1 VAHSSSA
8 AAGVGQLNAHSG
20 GHSGGG
26 HSVGLSLHR
35 GQCYGANGGDAE
47 SHQNCGGSCRN
58 VHVKSNPYQCEAG
71 YGHYPVC
78 HTDDDT
84 DDGII
89 YMDRTHFYHE
99 QEQHPAKAVSS
110 TKCSYLAEEEL
121 ASDYDEDVPAIDLS
135 KATSVESFGTRVQ
148 SEQAVNADG
157 LPVTVTTIL

>member
-8 AAGVGQLNAHSG
+8 AGVGQMNAH
-20 GHSGGG
+20 G
-26 HSVGLSLHR
+26 HSVGHSLHR

-89 YMDRTHFYHE
+89 YMDRTHFYHD
-99 QEQHPAKAVSS
+99 QEQAHVVKSVAVPS

-148 SEQAVNADG
+148 TEHAVNADG

>member
-1 VAHSSSA
+1 MAWVQLTAHST
-8 AAGVGQLNAHSG
+8 GHGQ
-20 GHSGGG
+20 GHGQG
-26 HSVGLSLHR
+26 HSVAHSLHR

-47 SHQNCGGSCRN
+47 SHHNCGGSCRN

-71 YGHYPVC
+71 YGHYSVC

-99 QEQHPAKAVSS
+99 QDGHQAKSAGA
-110 TKCSYLAEEEL
+110 KCSYLAEEEL

-135 KATSVESFGTRVQ
+135 KATSVETFATRVQ
-148 SEQAVNADG
+148 SEQVVNADG